1 MYDEEIELDEL
12 EDIID
17 YEPLLGEL
25 AYDTDTE
32 EIQGPPRK
40 KRKSEDVEKEGWM
53 QKFFEEIG
61 KERQR
66 IKIENIEKIFNKRKY
81 PRIFD
86 FGPDE
91 ICRYILDF
99 INPIHS
105 PPTAFDRWSKNMK
118 KRWCPICGELC
129 YPSKSRCNI
138 CEKHLTWTC
147 SECDESFPA
156 ISCRPRLFPPDP
168 DDSDYSSNEDYY

>member
-1 MYDEEIELDEL
+1 MSIFDVIEEDDFELDIDEVSL
-12 EDIID
+12 PKPGDDII
-17 YEPLLGEL
+17 P
-25 AYDTDTE
+25 E
-32 EIQGPPRK
+32 ESPRK
-40 KRKSEDVEKEGWM
+40 KQKKEKDEGEDWM
-53 QKFFEEIG
+53 KNFFQE
-61 KERQR
+61 
-66 IKIENIEKIFNKRKY
+66 IEKQRKHSRIERLE
-81 PRIFD
+81 RIFSRRTTPAILD

-91 ICRYILDF
+91 ISRYILDF

-138 CEKHLTWTC
+138 CKKHLSWTC

-156 ISCRPRLFPPDP
+156 LSCRPRLFPPNP